1 MIRDSMVFASWSSDR
16 PGASVSHGTGVAAEQ
31 GAGAGFE
38 VAFVDRDGGERRMAL
53 SQCWTVRFE
62 QVPPVRGFASFP
74 GQSHFPGLWWFSSSG
89 GHVGF
94 ESWLERDVVMSLDAD
109 PLVTAVA
116 SQPFWLSW
124 PDGERLVRHAPDFF
138 VRHRDGSAVVID
150 VRADDRIE
158 DSDAAK
164 FAATA
169 RACAQAGWQYR
180 RIGALDP
187 VLAANLRWLAGYRHP
202 RFARSEFAE
211 DLIGVF
217 TRPRALGDG
226 ALAVGDP
233 LAVLPALFNL
243 LWRKVLLADIES
255 VLLTSR
261 SVVRAAGDER

>member
-1 MIRDSMVFASWSSDR
+1 VCRTGPDVIAE
-16 PGASVSHGTGVAAEQ
+16 SVADAD
-31 GAGAGFE
+31 FE
-38 VAFVDRDGGERRMAL
+38 VAFIGRDGGERRMAL
-53 SQCWTVRFE
+53 PQCWSVGFE
-62 QVPPVRGFASFP
+62 QVPPVREFASFP
-74 GQSHFPGLWWFSSSG
+74 GQSHFPGLWWFSATG

-138 VRHRDGSAVVID
+138 VRRSDGSAVVID

-217 TRPRALGDG
+217 TRSRALADG

-233 LAVLPALFNL
+233 LAVLPVLFNQ
-243 LWRKVLLADIES
+243 LWRRVLLADIES

-261 SVVRAAGDER
+261 SVVRVADAGAVAGER

>member
-1 MIRDSMVFASWSSDR
+1 MSD
-16 PGASVSHGTGVAAEQ
+16 ATVVTAESVAD
-31 GAGAGFE
+31 AGFE
-38 VAFVDRDGGERRMAL
+38 VAFVNRDGGERRMAL
-53 SQCWTVRFE
+53 SQCWSVRFE
-62 QVPPVRGFASFP
+62 QVPPVREFASFP
-74 GQSHFPGLWWFSSSG
+74 GQSHFPGSWWFSSSG

-109 PLVTAVA
+109 PRVTAVA

-138 VRHRDGSAVVID
+138 VRRRDGSAVVID
-150 VRADDRIE
+150 VRADDRVE

-169 RACAQAGWQYR
+169 RACMQAGWQYR

-187 VLAANLRWLAGYRHP
+187 VLAANLRWLAGYRYP
-202 RFARSEFAE
+202 RFARSEFAG

-217 TRPRALGDG
+217 TRPRALADG

-233 LAVLPALFNL
+233 LAVLPALFSL
-243 LWRKVLLADIES
+243 LWRRVLLADIES
-255 VLLTSR
+255 ALLTSR
-261 SVVRAAGDER
+261 SVVRAADAAVADDER

>member
-1 MIRDSMVFASWSSDR
+1 
-16 PGASVSHGTGVAAEQ
+16 VSYGVNAAAEAAT
-31 GAGAGFE
+31 GADFE
-38 VAFVDRDGGERRMAL
+38 VAFTGQDGCERQVAL
-53 SQCWTVRFE
+53 SQCWSERFE
-62 QVPPVRGFASFP
+62 QVPPVREFGSFP
-74 GQSHFPGLWWFSSSG
+74 GQSHFPGLWWFASSG

-94 ESWLERDVVMSLDAD
+94 ESWLERDVVMLLDAD
-109 PLVTAVA
+109 PRVTAVA

-124 PDGERLVRHAPDFF
+124 PDGERMVRHAPDFF
-138 VRHRDGSAVVID
+138 VRRSDGNAVVID

-202 RFARSEFAE
+202 RFARSGFGENLVEAFAC
-211 DLIGVF
+211 
-217 TRPRALGDG
+217 PRALADG

-233 LAVLPALFNL
+233 LAVLPALFSL
-243 LWRKVLLADIES
+243 LWRRVLLADIES

-261 SVVRAAGDER
+261 SVVRAADAGAAENER